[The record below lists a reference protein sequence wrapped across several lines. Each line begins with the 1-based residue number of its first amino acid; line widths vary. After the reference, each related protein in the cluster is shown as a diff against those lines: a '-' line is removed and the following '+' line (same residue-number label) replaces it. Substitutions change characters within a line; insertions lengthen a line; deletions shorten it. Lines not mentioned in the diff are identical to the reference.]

1 MKRIVLFL
9 LTNLAVMIV
18 ISVMVRIFGL
28 DQALDEHGLNL
39 GALLVFS
46 AVVGFTGAI
55 ISLLTSKSMAKW
67 STGAQVI
74 STPRDDSEAW
84 LLGTVKRLAD
94 KAGIRM
100 PQVAVYEGAPNAF
113 ATGAFRNSALVA
125 VSSGLLSS
133 MSREE
138 LEAVLGHEIAH
149 VANGDMVTLTLI
161 QGVVNTFVVFL
172 ARVVAFFV
180 DKIVFRTERGT
191 GPGYFI
197 TVLVCQI
204 VFGVLA
210 AIIVAWFSRRREF
223 RADAGSAQYVGSPL
237 PMMSALARLGGLP
250 PGELPKSLN
259 GFGITDK
266 PGFASLFATHPPLE
280 ARIRALQASQ
290 GQTIRNNP

>member
-1 MKRIVLFL
+1 MKRIVLFV

-18 ISVMVRIFGL
+18 ISVMVRVFGL
-28 DQALDEHGLNL
+28 DQALDAHGLNL

-55 ISLLTSKSMAKW
+55 ISLLMSKSMAKW

-74 STPRDDSEAW
+74 DVPRDESQAW

-94 KAGIRM
+94 KAGIKM
-100 PQVAVYEGAPNAF
+100 PQVAVYEGQPNAF
-113 ATGAFRNSALVA
+113 ATGAFRNAALVA

-180 DKIVFRTERGT
+180 DKIVFRTQRGT

-223 RADAGSAQYVGSPL
+223 RADAGSAQYVGSPQ
-237 PMMSALARLGGLP
+237 PMMSALARLGGLS

-266 PGFASLFATHPPLE
+266 PSVASLFATHPPIE
-280 ARIRALQASQ
+280 ARIRALQASH
-290 GQTIRNNP
+290 

>member
-1 MKRIVLFL
+1 MKRIVLFV

-18 ISVMVRIFGL
+18 ISVMVRVFGL
-28 DQALDEHGLNL
+28 DQALEAHGLNL

-55 ISLLTSKSMAKW
+55 ISLLMSKSMAKW

-74 STPRDDSEAW
+74 DVPRDESQAW

-113 ATGAFRNSALVA
+113 ATGAFRNAALVA

-180 DKIVFRTERGT
+180 DKIVFRTQRGT

-223 RADAGSAQYVGSPL
+223 RADAGSAQYVGSPQ
-237 PMMSALARLGGLP
+237 PMMSALARLGGLS

-266 PGFASLFATHPPLE
+266 PSIASLFATHPPIE
-280 ARIRALQASQ
+280 ARIRALQASH
-290 GQTIRNNP
+290 

>member
-1 MKRIVLFL
+1 MKRIVLFV

-18 ISVMVRIFGL
+18 ISVMVRVFGL
-28 DQALDEHGLNL
+28 DQALDAHGLNL

-55 ISLLTSKSMAKW
+55 ISLLMSKSMAKW

-74 STPRDDSEAW
+74 DVPRDESQAW
-84 LLGTVKRLAD
+84 LLETVKRLAD

-100 PQVAVYEGAPNAF
+100 PQVAVYEGQPNAF
-113 ATGAFRNSALVA
+113 ATGAFRNAALVA

-180 DKIVFRTERGT
+180 DKIVFRTQRGT

-223 RADAGSAQYVGSPL
+223 RADAGSAQYVGSPQ
-237 PMMSALARLGGLP
+237 PMMSALARLGGLS

-266 PGFASLFATHPPLE
+266 PSVASLLATHPPIE
-280 ARIRALQASQ
+280 ARIRALQASH
-290 GQTIRNNP
+290 

>member
-1 MKRIVLFL
+1 MKRIVLFV

-28 DQALDEHGLNL
+28 DQALEAHGLDL
-39 GALLVFS
+39 GALLIFS

-55 ISLLTSKSMAKW
+55 ISLLMSKSMAKW

-74 STPRDDSEAW
+74 DSPRDESQTW

-94 KAGIRM
+94 KAGIRT

-125 VSSGLLSS
+125 VSSGLLNS

-149 VANGDMVTLTLI
+149 VSNGDMVTLTLI

-180 DKIVFRTERGT
+180 DKIVFRTQRGT

-223 RADAGSAQYVGSPL
+223 RADAGSAQYLGSPQ

-266 PGFASLFATHPPLE
+266 PSIASLFATHPPIE
-280 ARIRALQASQ
+280 ARIRALQAS
-290 GQTIRNNP
+290 P

>member
-1 MKRIVLFL
+1 MKRIVLFV

-28 DQALDEHGLNL
+28 DQALEAHGLNL

-55 ISLLTSKSMAKW
+55 ISLLMSKSMAKW

-74 STPRDDSEAW
+74 DVPRDESQAW
-84 LLGTVKRLAD
+84 LLSTVKRLAD
-94 KAGIRM
+94 KAGIRT

-113 ATGAFRNSALVA
+113 ATGAFRNAALVA

-180 DKIVFRTERGT
+180 DKVVFRTQRGT

-223 RADAGSAQYVGSPL
+223 RADAGSAQYVGSPQ
-237 PMMSALARLGGLP
+237 PMMSALARLGGLS

-266 PGFASLFATHPPLE
+266 PSIASLFATHPPIE
-280 ARIRALQASQ
+280 ARIRALQASHQ
-290 GQTIRNNP
+290 EVTRNNP

>member
-1 MKRIVLFL
+1 MKRIVLFV

-18 ISVMVRIFGL
+18 ISVMVRVFGL
-28 DQALDEHGLNL
+28 DQALDAHGLNL

-55 ISLLTSKSMAKW
+55 ISLLMSKSMAKW

-74 STPRDDSEAW
+74 DVPRDESQAW

-94 KAGIRM
+94 KAGIKM
-100 PQVAVYEGAPNAF
+100 PQVAVYEGQPNAF
-113 ATGAFRNSALVA
+113 ATGAFRNAALVA

-180 DKIVFRTERGT
+180 DKIVFRTQRGT

-223 RADAGSAQYVGSPL
+223 RADAGSAQYVGSPQ
-237 PMMSALARLGGLP
+237 PMMSALARLGGLS

-266 PGFASLFATHPPLE
+266 PSVASLFATHPPLE
-280 ARIRALQASQ
+280 ARIRALQASH
-290 GQTIRNNP
+290 

>member
-1 MKRIVLFL
+1 MKRIVLFV

-18 ISVMVRIFGL
+18 ISVMVRVFGL
-28 DQALDEHGLNL
+28 DQALDAHGLNL

-55 ISLLTSKSMAKW
+55 ISLLMSKSMAKW

-74 STPRDDSEAW
+74 DVPRDESQAW

-94 KAGIRM
+94 KAGIKM
-100 PQVAVYEGAPNAF
+100 PQVAVYEGQPNAF
-113 ATGAFRNSALVA
+113 ATGAFRNAALVA

-133 MSREE
+133 MSSEE

-180 DKIVFRTERGT
+180 DKIVFRTQRGT

-204 VFGVLA
+204 VFAVLA

-223 RADAGSAQYVGSPL
+223 RADAGSAQYVGSPQ
-237 PMMSALARLGGLP
+237 PMMSALARLGGLS

-266 PGFASLFATHPPLE
+266 PSVASLFATHPPLE
-280 ARIRALQASQ
+280 ARIRALQASH
-290 GQTIRNNP
+290 

>member
-28 DQALDEHGLNL
+28 DQALDAHGLNL

-55 ISLLTSKSMAKW
+55 ISLLMSKSMAKW

-74 STPRDDSEAW
+74 GTPRDESQAW
-84 LLGTVKRLAD
+84 LLDTVKRLAD
-94 KAGIRM
+94 TAGIRM

-223 RADAGSAQYVGSPL
+223 RADAGSARYVGSPQ

-266 PGFASLFATHPPLE
+266 PSFASLFATHPPLE
-280 ARIRALQASQ
+280 ARIRALQ
-290 GQTIRNNP
+290 TLN

>member
-1 MKRIVLFL
+1 MKRIVLFV

-18 ISVMVRIFGL
+18 ISVMVRVFGL
-28 DQALDEHGLNL
+28 DQALDAHGLNL

-55 ISLLTSKSMAKW
+55 ISLLMSKSMAKW

-74 STPRDDSEAW
+74 DVPRDESQAW
-84 LLGTVKRLAD
+84 LLETVKRLAD

-100 PQVAVYEGAPNAF
+100 PQVAVYEGQPNAF
-113 ATGAFRNSALVA
+113 ATGAFRNAALVA

-223 RADAGSAQYVGSPL
+223 RADAGSAQYVGSPQ
-237 PMMSALARLGGLP
+237 PMMSALARLGGLS

-266 PGFASLFATHPPLE
+266 PSVASLFATHPPIE
-280 ARIRALQASQ
+280 ARIRALQASH
-290 GQTIRNNP
+290 